1 MTPIHWVIRYHPLV
15 AEDFKR
21 HVALKDKDFISETI
35 EKRLS
40 SEPDK
45 VGKPLGSDLSGYR
58 RIRISKYRVIYEIKK
73 NIITVYVLIV
83 DRREDVYQEVFR
95 RLGL

>member
-1 MTPIHWVIRYHPLV
+1 MTSIRWTIQYHPRV

-21 HVALKDKDFISETI
+21 HTALKDKDFILDTI

-40 SEPDK
+40 TEPDK
-45 VGKPLGSDLSGYR
+45 MGKPLGSILTGYR
-58 RIRISKYRVIYEIKK
+58 RIRISKYRVIYEVRK
-73 NIITVYVLIV
+73 NIVTVYVLIV

>member
-1 MTPIHWVIRYHPLV
+1 MTQIRWAIRYHPLV

-35 EKRLS
+35 EKHLS
-40 SEPDK
+40 TDPDK
-45 VGKPLGSDLSGYR
+45 IGKTLGNALSGYR
-58 RIRISKYRVIYEIKK
+58 RIRISKYRVIYEVKK
-73 NIITVYVLIV
+73 HVVTVYVLIV

-95 RLGL
+95 FICE

>member
-1 MTPIHWVIRYHPLV
+1 MNQVRWTIRYHPLV

-40 SEPDK
+40 AEPDK
-45 VGKPLGSDLSGYR
+45 IGKPLGGDLSGYR
-58 RIRISKYRVIYEIKK
+58 RIRISKYRVIYEIRK
-73 NIITVYVLIV
+73 NIVTVHVLII